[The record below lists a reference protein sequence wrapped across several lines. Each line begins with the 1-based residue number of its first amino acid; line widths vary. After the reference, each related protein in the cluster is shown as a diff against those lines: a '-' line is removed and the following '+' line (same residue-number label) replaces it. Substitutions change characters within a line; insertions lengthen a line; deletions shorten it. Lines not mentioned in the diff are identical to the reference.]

1 MFGKKSAYGTISGFL
16 ALALLLTFSLPAWSA
31 PGDTTRVSLATDGTE
46 ADAHSDNPDISA
58 DGRFVAF
65 ASTATNLVSGD
76 TNGSE
81 DIFVHDRQT
90 GETTRVSIAT
100 GGAEGNAGSTRPAI
114 SGDGRYVVFESLAT
128 TLILTD
134 TNAVSDVFV
143 HDRETGITERV
154 SVASNGDEGN
164 DMSGYPA
171 ISANGRYVAFWSR
184 ANNLVSGDTNG
195 KGDVFVHD
203 RQTGVT
209 ERVSLASNGTQGDDD
224 ATTSAISADGRYV
237 TFLSRASTLVS
248 GDTNNT
254 ADIFVHDRQ
263 TGETTRV
270 SVATGGAEADAS
282 SDAPDISADGRFV
295 VFGSRAGNLVSGDSN
310 ARSDVFLH
318 DRQAGTTARLS
329 ETSGRIGGDNHSE
342 APTISADGRYV
353 AFQSRADN
361 LIPGDVNTTPYNDIL
376 VHDRETDEA
385 ERVSIA
391 TDGSKGDLA
400 STAPSISAGGQYV
413 AFSSSSTNL
422 VSDDTN
428 GASDC
433 FVHETG
439 ALDPLGLE
447 ASTLSVDPD
456 EAAVGEV
463 VTFTMALVNDGVL
476 DTGATFTDTLPTT
489 LRHTGTP
496 TASTGAAPS
505 VNGATLTWS
514 GVISAMHTVTLTYSA
529 EVTSTAASANAA
541 SAPRIVNEVTFVDGF
556 GTAYTRSVVINERM
570 IFLPLVLR

>member
-1 MFGKKSAYGTISGFL
+1 MFGKPSVYGMISGFL
-16 ALALLLTFSLPAWSA
+16 ALALLLTFSLPAWTA
-31 PGDTTRVSLATDGTE
+31 PGDTTRVSIATDGTPGN
-46 ADAHSDNPDISA
+46 AISDNPDISA

-65 ASTATNLVSGD
+65 ASTATNLVPGD

-81 DIFVHDRQT
+81 DVFVRDRQT

-100 GGAEGNAGSTRPAI
+100 GGTAGNAGSTNPAI
-114 SGDGRYVVFESLAT
+114 SGDGRYVAFESSAT

-134 TNAVSDVFV
+134 TNAVPDVFV

-164 DMSGYPA
+164 NRSGYPA

-184 ANNLVSGDTNG
+184 ADNLVSGDTNSEE
-195 KGDVFVHD
+195 DVFVHD
-203 RQTGVT
+203 RQTGIT
-209 ERVSLASNGTQGDDD
+209 ERVSVASDGTQGDDD

-237 TFLSRASTLVS
+237 AFLSRASTLVS

-254 ADIFVHDRQ
+254 ADIFVHDRAAD
-263 TGETTRV
+263 ETERV
-270 SVATGGAEADAS
+270 SVATDGTEADS
-282 SDAPDISADGRFV
+282 YSDAPDISADGRFV
-295 VFGSRAGNLVSGDSN
+295 IFESRATNLVSGDTN
-310 ARSDVFLH
+310 ARSDIFIH
-318 DRQAGTTARLS
+318 DRQMGTTARLS
-329 ETSGRIGGDNHSE
+329 ETSGGIGGDNHSE
-342 APTISADGRYV
+342 APTISADGRYA
-353 AFQSRADN
+353 AFESRADN
-361 LIPGDVNTTPYNDIL
+361 LIPEDINPTPYNDIL
-376 VHDRETDEA
+376 IRDLQTGSI
-385 ERVSIA
+385 ERASVA

-400 STAPSISAGGQYV
+400 SEAPSISAGGQYV

-422 VSDDTN
+422 VSDDDN
-428 GASDC
+428 SASDC

-476 DTGATFTDTLPTT
+476 TTGAAFTDTLPTT

-496 TASTGAAPS
+496 AASTGAAPA

-529 EVTSTAASANAA
+529 ELTSTAASATAA
-541 SAPRIVNEVTFVDGF
+541 SAPRIVNEVVFVDGF

>member
-1 MFGKKSAYGTISGFL
+1 MFGKKSVHGMISGFL
-16 ALALLLTFSLPAWSA
+16 ALALFLTFSLPAWSA
-31 PGDTTRVSLATDGTE
+31 PGDTTRVSLATDSTE
-46 ADAHSDNPDISA
+46 ADAHSENPDISA

-65 ASTATNLVSGD
+65 ASTATNLVPGD
-76 TNGSE
+76 TNGRE

-100 GGAEGNAGSTRPAI
+100 GGAEGNDGSTNPAI
-114 SGDGRYVVFESLAT
+114 SGDGRYIVFESLAT

-134 TNAVSDVFV
+134 TNGVADVFV

-154 SVASNGDEGN
+154 SVANNGDPGN

-184 ANNLVSGDTNG
+184 ADNLVSGDTNG
-195 KGDVFVHD
+195 EEDVFVHD

-209 ERVSLASNGTQGDDD
+209 ERVSVASDGTQGDDD
-224 ATTSAISADGRYV
+224 SSYSAISADGRYV
-237 TFLSRASTLVS
+237 AFLSRASTLVS
-248 GDTNNT
+248 GDANNT
-254 ADIFVHDRQ
+254 ADIFVHDRA
-263 TGETTRV
+263 TDGTERV
-270 SVATGGAEADAS
+270 SVATDGTEADAY
-282 SDAPDISADGRFV
+282 SDVPDISADGQFV
-295 VFGSRAGNLVSGDSN
+295 VFESQATNLVSGDTN
-310 ARSDVFLH
+310 ARRDVFVH
-318 DRQAGTTARLS
+318 DRQTGSTARLS
-329 ETSGRIGGDNHSE
+329 ETPGGVGGDSHSE
-342 APTISADGRYV
+342 NPTISADGRYV
-353 AFQSRADN
+353 AFESRADN
-361 LIPGDVNTTPYNDIL
+361 LIPGDINPTPYNDIL
-376 VHDRETDEA
+376 VRDLQTSSI

-391 TDGSKGDLA
+391 TDGSKGDGA
-400 STAPSISAGGQYV
+400 SVEPSISAGGQYV

-422 VSDDTN
+422 VSDDSN
-428 GASDC
+428 GQYDC

-447 ASTLSVDPD
+447 ASTLTVNPD
-456 EAAVGEV
+456 EAAISEV

-476 DTGATFTDTLPTT
+476 TTGATFTDTLPTT
-489 LRHTGTP
+489 LRPTGTP
-496 TASTGAAPS
+496 TASMGAAPT

-529 EVTSTAASANAA
+529 ELTATAASATAA

-556 GTAYTRSVVINERM
+556 GTAYTRSAVINERL